1 MSQSLPERP
10 SLEHLKAQAKDLLAA
25 YRADDPAAVARV
37 RPFFP
42 ATFSV
47 GLSEAQLVLA
57 REYGFESWAKLK
69 AQVALSA
76 SASSPTE
83 RADRLAEA
91 STNGQQEAVLLLF
104 TSEPGLAKATLA
116 AACATGDTD
125 AVEAFLAADPVLL
138 NAKVGPRGWEPL
150 LYVCYSCLLK
160 EADYRPRLVATARL
174 LLDRGADPNA
184 HWLNPEWD
192 DCPESCLYGATGVN
206 DCPTLAEMLLKAG
219 ADPNDNES
227 LYHSTELPTPDCMKI
242 LLRYGA
248 DVTAQNNALAHLL
261 DREAPDWLP
270 LMLGAA
276 QDPAQIPPVLPHA
289 LRRGRSAEVFRLLI
303 ESGMPLDTPNEGGL
317 TPYQSATR
325 LGREDVAVMLAA
337 AGADT
342 TLTPADTILGRLARG
357 EKVAPE
363 DITPEVIQI
372 IDAEPTAE
380 LVRQAER
387 GNTAVLEALLAA
399 GANPNVCDSHTTP
412 LHLPASNGDLQTV
425 RLLLRYGADPTL
437 EDLVHKGH
445 AVGWACFGSENLKTT
460 SPETYVQVVEELLD
474 AGGTVPE
481 TAWGS
486 PEVQAVLVRR
496 GAKPA

>member
-1 MSQSLPERP
+1 MSQSLPDRP
-10 SLEHLKAQAKDLLAA
+10 SLEHLKSQAKDLLAA
-25 YRADDPAAVARV
+25 FRANDPYAVARV
-37 RPFFP
+37 RSFFP
-42 ATFSV
+42 ATSSV

-69 AQVALSA
+69 VQVEFLAG
-76 SASSPTE
+76 SSDRTE
-83 RADRLAEA
+83 RADRLAKA
-91 STNGQQEAVLLLF
+91 ATSGQREAVLALL
-104 TSEPGLAKATLA
+104 TAEPGFAKATLA
-116 AACATGDTD
+116 AACVTGDSD
-125 AVEAFLAADPVLL
+125 AVQAFLAADQTLV
-138 NAKVGPRGWEPL
+138 NTEVGPKRWEPL

-160 EADYRPRLVATARL
+160 EAVYRPRLVATARL
-174 LLDRGADPNA
+174 LLDNGADPNA

-206 DCPTLAEMLLKAG
+206 DCPELAEMLLAAG

-227 LYHSTELPTPDCMKI
+227 LYHSTELPTPDCLRI
-242 LLRYGA
+242 LLQYGA

-276 QDPAQIPPVLPHA
+276 QDPARIPPVFPHA
-289 LRRGRSAEVFRLLI
+289 LRRGRSTEVFRLLI
-303 ESGMPLDTPNEGGL
+303 ESGMPLSIPNESGL

-325 LGREDVAVMLAA
+325 LGRVDVTAMLAA

-342 TLTPADTILGRLARG
+342 TLTSADTILGRLSQG
-357 EKVAPE
+357 ERVAPG
-363 DITPEVIQI
+363 DITLEVVRI
-372 IDAEPTAE
+372 IDAEPMAE

-387 GNTAVLEALLAA
+387 GNNVVLEALLAA
-399 GANPNVCDSHTTP
+399 GANPNVRDSQTTP

-437 EDLVHKGH
+437 EDSVHKGH
-445 AVGWACFGSENLKTT
+445 AVGWACHGSAQLKMA
-460 SPETYVQVVEELLD
+460 SPETYVQIVEALLD